1 MSQAGIARIH
11 EAIEALR
18 KDLPGVERMAE
29 TRRADLEKAE
39 TKLYAYR
46 RTIAAYEA
54 DIAKI
59 EMADRLTRIYGKDPR
74 TAVL

>member
-1 MSQAGIARIH
+1 MSKAGIARIH
-11 EAIEALR
+11 EALDALR
-18 KDLPGVERMAE
+18 KDLPGVERTVEA
-29 TRRADLEKAE
+29 RRADLEKAE

-54 DIAKI
+54 DISKI

-74 TAVL
+74 TEVM